1 MSQKDR
7 ERWDEKWTAREDGI
21 GEPHILLEHYCH
33 LFSGGD
39 ALDLACGRGQ
49 NSLLLAGL
57 GYQVLAVD
65 ISPVALNSA
74 RQAAQLCGLNEKIQ
88 FKQVD
93 LDEWAIPAD
102 SFDLIVIFRFLNR
115 SLFPAI
121 KNALRDGGWLLYS
134 TRNIGVLE
142 REPGA
147 NPSYLLQLAEL
158 GDIFGDWEILFYEDG
173 EVDSGIVTR
182 KPEEIGSK
190 C

>member
-1 MSQKDR
+1 MSKKDR
-7 ERWDEKWTAREDGI
+7 ARWDAKWTAMEDGI
-21 GEPHILLEHYCH
+21 GEPNILLEHYCH
-33 LFSGGD
+33 LFSGED

-74 RQAAQLCGLNEKIQ
+74 RQAAEVRGLSEQIQ

-93 LDEWAIPAD
+93 LDEWDISAD
-102 SFDLIVIFRFLNR
+102 SFDLIVVFRFLDR

-121 KNALRDGGWLLYS
+121 KNALRAGGWLQYC

-142 REPGA
+142 RDSDA
-147 NPSYLLQLAEL
+147 NPAYLLQEGEL
-158 GDIFGDWEILFYEDG
+158 RDIFGDWEIIFYEDG
-173 EVDSGIVTR
+173 QFDSSIVAR
-182 KPEEIGSK
+182 KPGQINGK
-190 C
+190 W